1 MSKKLVIGVSVLGAL
16 LLASVIF
23 LVVSGRL
30 VLTDPNVQRSVSKI
44 VCDSGTVDTYN
55 AAMLLD
61 KRGGSDEYTFDEA
74 GLKSLQTSIR
84 AKDGYKDDPTCQTML
99 FWIAVK
105 DEDYEAGKVA
115 YQNVKRLYDQR
126 IFADSNLRTDQPLF
140 SYEAALWNISPEA
153 AQDQEGIGDGS

>member
-1 MSKKLVIGVSVLGAL
+1 MSKKLVVGISVVGAL
-16 LLASVIF
+16 LLAGVVF

-44 VCDSGTVDTYN
+44 VCDSSVVTTYN

-61 KRGGSDEYTFDEA
+61 IRDGSTEYTFDEA

-84 AKDGYKDDPTCQTML
+84 GKDGYEDDPTCQTML
-99 FWIAVK
+99 FWMAIK
-105 DEDYEAGKVA
+105 DEDYAAGKTA
-115 YQNVKRLYDQR
+115 YEGVKRLYDQR
-126 IFADSNLRTDQPLF
+126 IFADSNIRTDQPLF

-153 AQDQEGIGDGS
+153 AQDQEGVGDGS